1 MTCGSVHTLKNWL
14 NGEDRR
20 LPVRTDGTGK
30 QTGGGLFS
38 RGHLYKILSNPVY
51 VGDIVHKGQRYS
63 GQHEALID
71 LALWDAVQR
80 QLAEQAQTF
89 RNRRS
94 GSDALLLGR
103 LFDDRGN
110 AMSPS
115 YAQKG
120 SIRYRYYVSQAL
132 LQGRKAETGSCPR
145 VSAAG
150 VEQVLLDYLRR
161 LSFFPPNATD
171 TDDQRPAS
179 GDRILVE
186 THLEKVVVR
195 KGKLSLLL
203 KSKGDDGRELSGV
216 EIDWSPSG
224 GTRAREIIGIDRQTA
239 RPMRSEA
246 RERLLV
252 ALTKARRWLAEIITD
267 PETTTQVIAAR
278 EGCSERAVRMNL
290 NLAFLSPAIVRTVID
305 GALER
310 GTGMS
315 KMKDL
320 PVSWI
325 DQTKMASRRP

>member
-1 MTCGSVHTLKNWL
+1 M
-14 NGEDRR
+14 
-20 LPVRTDGTGK
+20 
-30 QTGGGLFS
+30 
-38 RGHLYKILSNPVY
+38 
-51 VGDIVHKGQRYS
+51 
-63 GQHEALID
+63 
-71 LALWDAVQR
+71 
-80 QLAEQAQTF
+80 
-89 RNRRS
+89 
-94 GSDALLLGR
+94 
-103 LFDDRGN
+103 
-110 AMSPS
+110 
-115 YAQKG
+115 
-120 SIRYRYYVSQAL
+120 
-132 LQGRKAETGSCPR
+132 
-145 VSAAG
+145 
-150 VEQVLLDYLRR
+150 EQVLLDYLRR